1 MKRLYASICSTTLF
15 ALLFLMYGCN
25 KFDSEG
31 TIEGE
36 YIEDSSIEQESKIN
50 YPVYI
55 SQNIESEVASAIA
68 KRTKNRV
75 NSTDFAKVAFIND
88 NELTKELA
96 ENFCDSNKVLVLL
109 NPSDEHIRQFA
120 SENTKSG
127 EILFAAYNADGE
139 HCIVPMPVGNITYSE
154 SMNGLVSWINDV
166 IHNDLL
172 GVDPRSI
179 FEKCFVTHSYN
190 YELKDKEITHV
201 LFSKVD
207 KLSGSGVVELG
218 LIIYPLHGFG
228 GNGTNGMDYYIVEST
243 ISIVSDKMY
252 SGNFEK
258 KHGGVRARICGFYW
272 KKMHSDISIVDA
284 GGSSVGR
291 QIQ

>member
-88 NELTKELA
+88 NEQR
-96 ENFCDSNKVLVLL
+96 
-109 NPSDEHIRQFA
+109 I
-120 SENTKSG
+120 
-127 EILFAAYNADGE
+127 
-139 HCIVPMPVGNITYSE
+139 
-154 SMNGLVSWINDV
+154 
-166 IHNDLL
+166 
-172 GVDPRSI
+172 
-179 FEKCFVTHSYN
+179 FVT
-190 YELKDKEITHV
+190 
-201 LFSKVD
+201 
-207 KLSGSGVVELG
+207 
-218 LIIYPLHGFG
+218 LIRFWYF
-228 GNGTNGMDYYIVEST
+228 
-243 ISIVSDKMY
+243 
-252 SGNFEK
+252 
-258 KHGGVRARICGFYW
+258 
-272 KKMHSDISIVDA
+272 
-284 GGSSVGR
+284 
-291 QIQ
+291 